1 MKCGVTAFGVVQTSH
16 VESVENIE
24 RSHRLTNSKPREVR
38 RTHLLVR
45 DQREGVRSH
54 GPLRLVVHVVLQHVV
69 RFDLLHRRFA
79 QLAPHVL
86 GVEDQSGP
94 PGVSW
99 RSGVSGVSQL
109 AGMGRRSR
117 EERRCD
123 AVRCVR
129 EEGVTSTHPTINA
142 DWADVHSLALA
153 LAPSPRLTI
162 ALPPSLSPSLTMA
175 ASIP

>member
-1 MKCGVTAFGVVQTSH
+1 MRLEGIKKKIHNSEKKAGGRAGGWVKCGVTAFGVVQTCH
-16 VESVENIE
+16 VESESVESVE

-54 GPLRLVVHVVLQHVV
+54 GPLRLVVHVVLEHVV

-86 GVEDQSGP
+86 RVEDQSGP

-117 EERRCD
+117 EERRCG
-123 AVRCVR
+123 AVRCGAMR
-129 EEGVTSTHPTINA
+129 TGRRSHI
-142 DWADVHSLALA
+142 D
-153 LAPSPRLTI
+153 
-162 ALPPSLSPSLTMA
+162 PPNHQC
-175 ASIP
+175 